1 MKTLIKERQK
11 RIHYDRPMLPEREC
25 GDRESR
31 VQRRIALI
39 DSAGNI
45 VAVND
50 DWMLHAK
57 ENGASLNR
65 IGTGMNYLELCHQ
78 TKGVS
83 VTSRR
88 ALLGIEAVLKGK
100 VPSFSMDY
108 SCQTRWGLAYFRMS
122 VAPVVYENARVA
134 IAHTD
139 ITDLRISKEEEF
151 KRLREFARR
160 LINAQEEE
168 RQRLSRELHDDLG
181 HRIALLSFS
190 VSQVIKHHSKN
201 TPVTIRDLNKILEG
215 ITDFSIA
222 VRNLSHHLCPPS
234 LRYLG
239 IGAALKGAVEEF
251 EGVYGIRVELA
262 IPPETPRLAAETELS
277 VFRILQE
284 SLQNIAKHSGANK
297 VKIVLENK
305 AGELQ
310 LTISDTGRGF
320 NRSDVARR
328 GGLGLVSMEERALS
342 IGAQLHVTS
351 SPQAGTEI
359 RLSVPLQEQDVL
371 AYA

>member
-11 RIHYDRPMLPEREC
+11 RIQYDRELLPDRESS
-25 GDRESR
+25 DRESR

-39 DSAGNI
+39 DSSGNI

-50 DWMLHAK
+50 EWMVHAK
-57 ENGASLNR
+57 ENGVPLNR
-65 IGTGMNYLELCHQ
+65 IGAGTNYLEVCHQ
-78 TKGVS
+78 AKGVS

-88 ALLGIEAVLKGK
+88 ALVGIEAVLKGK
-100 VPSFSMDY
+100 APSFSMDY
-108 SCQTRWGLAYFRMS
+108 SCQTRSGLAYFRMS
-122 VAPVVYENARVA
+122 VTPVVYGNARVA

-190 VSQVIKHHSKN
+190 VSQVIKQHSKN
-201 TPVTIRDLNKILEG
+201 TPVSVRDLNKILEG

-234 LRYLG
+234 LHYLG
-239 IGAALKGAVEEF
+239 IGAALKSVAEEF
-251 EGVYGIRVELA
+251 EGVYGIRVELVV
-262 IPPETPRLAAETELS
+262 PSETPRLPAEAELGM
-277 VFRILQE
+277 FRILQE
-284 SLQNIAKHSGANK
+284 SLQNIAKHSGATK

-305 AGELQ
+305 ARALR
-310 LTISDTGRGF
+310 LTISDSGRGF
-320 NRSDVARR
+320 NRSEVAKR
-328 GGLGLVSMEERALS
+328 GGLGFVSMEERALS
-342 IGAQLHVTS
+342 IGAQLNVTS
-351 SPQAGTEI
+351 SPEAGTEI
-359 RLSVPLQEQDVL
+359 RLEVPVQQLDVL
-371 AYA
+371 TYA